1 MITHERIRKAC
12 NDLAELLIAKNKD
25 YGNSVQEQFNEYG
38 ETSLLIR
45 LDDKL
50 RRLKQLQKAPA
61 KVKTESKKD
70 TLTDTAGYAILG
82 LLCLE
87 DEPLKTIDCKPIER
101 PSTDSWANFKAGN
114 VVTVKYH
121 DQDHQ
126 Y

>member
-1 MITHERIRKAC
+1 MINEQTIRLAC
-12 NDLAELLIAKNKD
+12 NRLADILIAKNKD

-38 ETSLLIR
+38 ETSILIR

-61 KVKTESKKD
+61 NVTSESKYD
-70 TLTDTAGYAILG
+70 TLGDLAGYSVLG
-82 LLCLE
+82 LLCME
-87 DEPLKTIDCKPIER
+87 DAPLPDI
-101 PSTDSWANFKAGN
+101 NFN
-114 VVTVKYH
+114 IRYH